1 MSYSVSVAPSVVYT
15 GQRITINVDGLDVPG
30 GDTYDFGIIR
40 DGVTVYGYD
49 PATSVIIQ
57 ERTGPVSVTCR
68 EAWLGGGSDAVLT
81 VRAYIWGAQYETAD
95 ASFRLLKG
103 TYLIPY
109 SIDDDVAALPVSG
122 WLPHDS
128 KRNNLNRLLFAHGV
142 NVIKDPEGDPHFTFL
157 YESSAEPQE
166 IPDTEIYAA
175 GASESYEKPY
185 SAVSVTEHTYTPL
198 TDENPVTL
206 YDNTGEEPVTQAEVW
221 FTQAPIIVSTI
232 EAVDGLTLLIATENN
247 AIVSGSG
254 KLTGIPYTH
263 TARSIEHLAQGGDK
277 EKSARVENCTMV
289 NAINSQNLLD
299 RLSAFYQP
307 EGLIKTIKNSIVFS
321 DQEAGRAYHF
331 AAPFG
336 GTVTAWL
343 TSLSLNASQVF
354 KGNCEWREGY
364 TPAGQA
370 GLYKHCIILD
380 KATFAEDG
388 GVFTVP
394 AEIAEMDEPQMKV
407 VMIGGGTGG
416 SSGFPGMPGKE
427 AKTYTN
433 VSDGADISGKWYGAE
448 GGEGGKPG
456 EGGAPGRVYAVVIR
470 NPTGTF
476 NYTIGDG
483 GEGGEASEP
492 PAGEEEVVTNPGSA
506 GTATTFGEFSSA
518 QYGSYVPK
526 AGVYDPIHGQWYA
539 VKGKNGIRGGKGGA
553 RKVGS
558 GDNYS
563 WVTDGADVTGPG
575 GAVYHGGKT
584 GIPLTRIGDLPEAR
598 FIAYGGNGAGA
609 AVGLDREEHPEM
621 DGGEDQEATWE
632 VR

>member
-1 MSYSVSVAPSVVYT
+1 MSYSVSVAPSVAYT
-15 GQRITINVDGLDVPG
+15 GQRITINVNGLDVPG
-30 GDTYDFGIIR
+30 GEYYDFGIIR

-57 ERTGPVSVTCR
+57 EITGPVSVACR
-68 EAWLGGGSDAVLT
+68 EAWLGGGSDTVLT

-122 WLPHDS
+122 WMPHDS

-142 NVIKDPEGDPHFTFL
+142 NIIKDPDGDPRFTFL
-157 YESSAEPQE
+157 YESPAEPAE
-166 IPDTEIYAA
+166 IPDTEIYTA
-175 GASESYEKPY
+175 GGSERYEKPY
-185 SAVSVTEHTYTPL
+185 SAVTVTEHTYTPL

-232 EAVDGLTLLIATENN
+232 EAVDGLNLLIATENN

-263 TARSIEHLAQGGDK
+263 TTRSIEHIAQGGDK
-277 EKSARVENCTMV
+277 EKTKRVENCTMV
-289 NAINSQNLLD
+289 NAINSQNLLE

-321 DQEAGRAYHF
+321 DQEAGRAYRF

-343 TSLSLNASQVF
+343 TSMSLNASQVF
-354 KGNCEWREGY
+354 KGSCEWRANY

-394 AEIAEMDEPQMKV
+394 AGVTNMKV
-407 VMIGGGTGG
+407 IMIGGGTGG
-416 SSGFPGMPGKE
+416 SSGFPGLPGKE
-427 AKTYTN
+427 ARTYTD
-433 VSDGADISGKWYGAE
+433 VSEGSDISGRWYGAE
-448 GGEGGKPG
+448 GGNGGKGG
-456 EGGAPGRVYAVVIR
+456 EGGAPGRVLSLVID
-470 NPTGTF
+470 NPASTYS
-476 NYTIGDG
+476 YTIGDG
-483 GEGGEASEP
+483 GEGGAPSDP
-492 PAGEEEVVTNPGSA
+492 PAGTEEAVSNPGSA
-506 GTATTFGEFSSA
+506 GTATTFGSYSTA
-518 QYGSYVPK
+518 DSGSYVPA
-526 AGVYDPIHGQWYA
+526 AGVYGPIIGMWYA
-539 VKGKNGIRGGKGGA
+539 IKGKNGIRGGKGGA
-553 RKVGS
+553 RKVEQDG
-558 GDNYS
+558 YFV
-563 WVTDGADVTGPG
+563 WVTDGEDVTGPDG
-575 GAVYHGGKT
+575 TTYHGGKT
-584 GIPLTRIGDLPEAR
+584 GTPMTAVEGLPEAVLT
-598 FIAYGGNGAGA
+598 AYGGNGAGA
-609 AVGLDREEHPEM
+609 AVGLDRVDHPEM
-621 DGGEDQEATWE
+621 DGGSDQTATWE
-632 VR
+632 VVSNGL